1 VTSNI
6 ASASRNCLTL
16 AVAAGVWFATA
27 QFCASQ
33 IWSSTV
39 DWYHPPPVT
48 LKPSNADI
56 AISGALFISVPLPFR
71 EGAIASL
78 GEKDVIPL
86 TKKECE
92 ALSVPWDPAPLLHS
106 EIKEKQEKL
115 RFFLEHPLD
124 EDSLR
129 SVGHNEQA
137 LVQIRKSHQGS
148 IDSLR
153 AEIVSLQRLEGT
165 LRPYLAKAVA
175 LNEATGLF
183 CGTLAAD
190 SLIIVHGC
198 LGAHPMAMKKV
209 PLVVFLPR
217 KPQHVYHELG
227 MAE

>member
-6 ASASRNCLTL
+6 TSASRNGLILT
-16 AVAAGVWFATA
+16 VATGVWFTTA

-39 DWYHPPPVT
+39 DWYHPPPLS

-56 AISGALFISVPLPFR
+56 ALSGALFISVPVRFR
-71 EGAIASL
+71 EGAIARL
-78 GEKDVIPL
+78 GEKDVISL
-86 TKKECE
+86 TRKECE
-92 ALSVPWDPAPLLHS
+92 ALSVPWDAAPLLHS

-115 RFFLEHPLD
+115 SFFLAHPLD

-129 SVGHNEQA
+129 SAGHNEQA
-137 LVQIRKSHQGS
+137 IVQIRKSHQGT

-153 AEIVSLQRLEGT
+153 SAIVSLQRLEGT

-175 LNEATGLF
+175 LNETTGLF

-190 SLIIVHGC
+190 SLVIVHGC
-198 LGAHPMAMKKV
+198 LGDHPMPMKKV
-209 PLVVFLPR
+209 PVVVFLPR
-217 KPQHVYHELG
+217 KPEHVYHELS
-227 MAE
+227 MAK